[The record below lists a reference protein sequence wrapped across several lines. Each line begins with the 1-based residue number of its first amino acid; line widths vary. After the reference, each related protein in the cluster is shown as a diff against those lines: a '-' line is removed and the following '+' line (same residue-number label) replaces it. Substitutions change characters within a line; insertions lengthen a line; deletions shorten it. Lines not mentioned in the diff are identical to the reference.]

1 MEKKKIH
8 QKNTFRFK
16 RFARKSYSIYN
27 SMHKVVTIG
36 VLSVGCLTF
45 ANLKEASAQKTD
57 SVKINQIAE
66 RELDEVI
73 ISSSSINQPINQ
85 IAKLITIISKEEI
98 QRLSPQS
105 IEDILEYVA
114 SLDIQTRGSHGVQS
128 DISIRGGSFD
138 QNAILLNG
146 INISNPQTG
155 HYSFDIPINLS
166 DIEKIEIIHGP
177 SSIIYGS
184 SAFCGGI
191 NIITKKGIDKSLNA
205 KMEAGGHNL
214 WNGEIGGSYR
224 IKNVEN
230 YISMGYKSSD
240 GYIKNSD
247 YEIFNILY
255 QSRLN
260 IKKDK
265 IDFQF
270 GYNKKAYGA
279 NSFYSAKFP
288 NQFDRTNSIIA
299 SVKGEFGQKIKF
311 LPSFYWNR
319 HNDKF
324 ELIKNSGNANY
335 HRTDV
340 IGGNLNG
347 EYVSKIGITNFG
359 IEIRNEGILS
369 NVLGQTMN
377 SPIGNFTKKDNRTN
391 LSYMLQHN
399 IEYKN
404 FTLSLG
410 VLGFVN
416 SSIENKFIL
425 YPSINLNYQII
436 ENLDIYTSF
445 SKSSR
450 LPTFTDLYYTT
461 STHIGNS
468 NLKQEESQSIEIG
481 LRQKNR
487 YIVSYISTFHMK
499 GRNMIDWVKINP
511 EDKWKS
517 ENITQIDKIGIEMG
531 GKVFINE
538 IIPILKYT
546 TLFEANYTMMH
557 QEVVKNEY
565 ISNYI
570 LNNLKDKL
578 TLRLTL
584 PIYKDKLTTTL
595 SYRYQKRMGEYLKYI
610 DNQPTQKTIYPAFS
624 ILDLSLNYN
633 YKKLKLYLNI
643 NNVFNTEYFD
653 LGNIPQPG
661 IWAIVGVSIS
671 L

>member
-1 MEKKKIH
+1 MEKKIIH

-36 VLSVGCLTF
+36 VLSFGCLTF
-45 ANLKEASAQKTD
+45 ANLKEASAQKND

-66 RELDEVI
+66 RELDEVV
-73 ISSSSINQPINQ
+73 ISSTSTDQPINQ

-240 GYIKNSD
+240 GYIKNTD

-265 IDFQF
+265 IDIQF

-288 NQFDRTNSIIA
+288 NQFDRTNSIIT

-324 ELIKNSGNANY
+324 ELIKNSGSANY

-347 EYVSKIGITNFG
+347 EYTSKIGITNFG

-377 SPIGNFTKKDNRTN
+377 SPIGDFTKKDNRTN

-410 VLGFVN
+410 ILGFVN
-416 SSIENKFIL
+416 SSIENKFTP

-481 LRQKNR
+481 IRQKNR
-487 YIVSYISTFHMK
+487 YIVSYISIYHMK

-557 QEVVKNEY
+557 QEVVENEY

-595 SYRYQKRMGEYLKYI
+595 SYGYQKRMGEYLKYI
-610 DNQPTQKTIYPAFS
+610 DNQPTQKTTYPAFS
-624 ILDLSLNYN
+624 LLDLSLNYN
-633 YKKLKLYLNI
+633 YKKLKLYLTI

-661 IWAIVGVSIS
+661 VWAIVGVSIS

>member
-66 RELDEVI
+66 RELDEVV
-73 ISSSSINQPINQ
+73 ISSTSTNQPINQ

-240 GYIKNSD
+240 GYIKNTD

-347 EYVSKIGITNFG
+347 EYTSKIGITNFG

-377 SPIGNFTKKDNRTN
+377 SPIGNFTKK
-391 LSYMLQHN
+391 
-399 IEYKN
+399 
-404 FTLSLG
+404 
-410 VLGFVN
+410 
-416 SSIENKFIL
+416 
-425 YPSINLNYQII
+425 II
-436 ENLDIYTSF
+436 E
-445 SKSSR
+445 
-450 LPTFTDLYYTT
+450 
-461 STHIGNS
+461 
-468 NLKQEESQSIEIG
+468 
-481 LRQKNR
+481 
-487 YIVSYISTFHMK
+487 
-499 GRNMIDWVKINP
+499 
-511 EDKWKS
+511 
-517 ENITQIDKIGIEMG
+517 QI
-531 GKVFINE
+531 
-538 IIPILKYT
+538 
-546 TLFEANYTMMH
+546 
-557 QEVVKNEY
+557 
-565 ISNYI
+565 
-570 LNNLKDKL
+570 
-578 TLRLTL
+578 
-584 PIYKDKLTTTL
+584 
-595 SYRYQKRMGEYLKYI
+595 
-610 DNQPTQKTIYPAFS
+610 
-624 ILDLSLNYN
+624 
-633 YKKLKLYLNI
+633 
-643 NNVFNTEYFD
+643 
-653 LGNIPQPG
+653 
-661 IWAIVGVSIS
+661 
-671 L
+671 

>member
-240 GYIKNSD
+240 GYIKNTD

-324 ELIKNSGNANY
+324 ELIKNSGSANY

-347 EYVSKIGITNFG
+347 EYTSKIGITNFG